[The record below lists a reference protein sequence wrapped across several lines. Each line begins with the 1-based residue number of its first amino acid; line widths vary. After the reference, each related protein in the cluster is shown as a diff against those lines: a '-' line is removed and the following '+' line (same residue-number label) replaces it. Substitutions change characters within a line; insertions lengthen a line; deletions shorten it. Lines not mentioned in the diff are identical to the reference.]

1 MPHQQLVL
9 IDMEQADLPTLQ
21 DWFGDAELSRRLSG
35 MLPLQKYFSYVQSEP
50 NYYAWM
56 ALEGAVSVG
65 AAFLQVEP
73 DDPQSFT
80 FLVNPSLR
88 SQGYGRLIVQ
98 GLMARPEV
106 AEVKE
111 WRVGIEADN
120 LASQRCL
127 ASVGFVLDDP
137 TEDEDGFLQYTFIRR

>member
-1 MPHQQLVL
+1 MLRQQVVL
-9 IDMEQADLPTLQ
+9 IEMEQADLPTLQ
-21 DWFGDAELSRRLSG
+21 GWFEDPELSRRLGG
-35 MLPLQKYFSYVQSEP
+35 MLPLHKYFSYVQSEP

-56 ALEGAVSVG
+56 VLDGAAPVG

-73 DDPQSFT
+73 DEPQSFA
-80 FLVNPSLR
+80 FLMNPSLR

-98 GLMARPEV
+98 GLMAQPG
-106 AEVKE
+106 AGSVKE

-127 ASVGFVLDDP
+127 ASIGFVLDDP
-137 TEDEDGFLQYTFIRR
+137 AEDEEGFLQYTFGRR